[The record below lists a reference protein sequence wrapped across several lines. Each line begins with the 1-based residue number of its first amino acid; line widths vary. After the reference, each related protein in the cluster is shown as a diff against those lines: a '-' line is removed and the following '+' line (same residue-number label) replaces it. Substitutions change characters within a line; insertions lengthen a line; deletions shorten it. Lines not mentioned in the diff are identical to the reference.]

1 MNKKTKTPSAD
12 VVVFEKGT
20 VLNKTDREDFVSSV
34 MADVPKISY
43 VDMLE
48 SEARKDLESQ
58 LPAEIKKLMKSELAK
73 YLGKSYIS
81 VTHYRDLE
89 GAGSISIQT
98 AAQHEKFSDA
108 FRTRRAELIKMH
120 NDQHEKH
127 RLLKQNLR
135 ATADACRTDKQLS
148 ERLPEFS
155 KYIPKKG
162 GSVVKAQLP
171 ALANLVADF
180 TKAGWPKDK
189 KAKVAA

>member
-1 MNKKTKTPSAD
+1 MTKKTKSPAAD

-20 VLNKTDREDFVSSV
+20 VLNKADREDFVDSV
-34 MADVPKISY
+34 MADVPKIDY
-43 VDMLE
+43 CNMIE

-58 LPAEIKKLMKSELAK
+58 LPAEIKKLMKSELSK

-81 VTHYRDLE
+81 VTNYRELE
-89 GAGSISIQT
+89 GVGSISIQT
-98 AAQHEKFSDA
+98 AAQHEKFSQE
-108 FRTRRAELIKMH
+108 FRTRRAELMKLH
-120 NDQHEKH
+120 NAQYET
-127 RLLKQNLR
+127 RSNLKTQLR
-135 ATADACRTDKQLS
+135 ATAEMCRTDKQLA

-162 GSVVKAQLP
+162 GAVTTANLP

-189 KAKVAA
+189 KAKA

>member
-1 MNKKTKTPSAD
+1 MSKKTKAPAAD

-20 VLNKTDREDFVSSV
+20 VLNKADREDFVNSV
-34 MADVPKISY
+34 MADVPRIDY
-43 VDMLE
+43 HDMIE
-48 SEARKDLESQ
+48 SEARKDLEAQ
-58 LPAEIKKLMKSELAK
+58 LPDPIKKLMKSDLAS
-73 YLGKSYIS
+73 YLEMRYKS
-81 VTHYRDLE
+81 VTEYRELD
-89 GAGSISIQT
+89 GRGSISIST
-98 AAQHEKFSDA
+98 VAGKLKFSEA
-108 FRTRRAELIKMH
+108 FAARRRELIKLH
-120 NDQHEKH
+120 NEQYEKH

-135 ATADACRTDKQLS
+135 ATADACRTDKQLA

-189 KAKVAA
+189 KAQVSA